1 MFCDSLLQECA
12 LFIFHF
18 FPSSSPLEQGR
29 EGLGSAANLVLFH
42 ALENYRLVSVKEGDK
57 GRIIRV
63 SFQRSDKFLIKPVEI
78 CRLFRPMR
86 VVKL

>member
-1 MFCDSLLQECA
+1 MFCDSLPQECA

-29 EGLGSAANLVLFH
+29 ESLGSAANLVLFH

-57 GRIIRV
+57 GRIMRV
-63 SFQRSDKFLIKPVEI
+63 SFQRSDKFLIELVEI
-78 CRLFRPMR
+78 CPLLRPVR

>member
-1 MFCDSLLQECA
+1 MFSDSLPQECA
-12 LFIFHF
+12 LFILHF

-57 GRIIRV
+57 GRIKRV
-63 SFQRSDKFLIKPVEI
+63 SFQRSDKFLIELVEI